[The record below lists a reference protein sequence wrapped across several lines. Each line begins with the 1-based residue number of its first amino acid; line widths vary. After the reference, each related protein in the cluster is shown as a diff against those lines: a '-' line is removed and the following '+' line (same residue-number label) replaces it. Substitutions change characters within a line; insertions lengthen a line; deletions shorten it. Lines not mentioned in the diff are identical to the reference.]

1 LSKIHYIRLVILC
14 KMNTKGVSE
23 ATTDDRITRV
33 FEPVSLYPVV
43 ALRLGF
49 GASMALW
56 TLYMVFSGAVNDLFI
71 TPDFHFSYPGFEW
84 VRPLPDSLIYV
95 AFGVL
100 FVSSIMLFAGW
111 HFRWASW
118 IFTLVF
124 AYVTLMD
131 KASYLSYYYFVLLLG
146 FMLSLS
152 PAHRLFS
159 IDLIRK
165 PSIRVDYVPFWL
177 VLAFKVQVALV
188 FISAGMAKLNVDWLF
203 KGMPVNIWIKDLAE
217 QGFSFLNAAS
227 EGSFPIVIAWILI
240 TFDFVI
246 PHFLLD
252 KRTSKGA
259 FLLVVLMQILAL
271 FVFQAGFFPVLIAF
285 SCLVFLPEDFVHRFL
300 SRVSYFL
307 YDVFDFRGDVFN
319 QGGSIMLQF
328 RKKKVFPVLLA
339 VFFSLQILIPVALF
353 LNWGSR
359 RWADSAFRFSWDIR
373 MHEKTGKVEFFLQDE
388 NNGSSATI
396 PMNDYLTVHQI
407 RMMAEDPDMI
417 RQFAEF
423 LLKQNAANHNIKI
436 HANASVSLNGRP
448 PELLVQDSWSGTD
461 TE

>member
-1 LSKIHYIRLVILC
+1 
-14 KMNTKGVSE
+14 
-23 ATTDDRITRV
+23 
-33 FEPVSLYPVV
+33 
-43 ALRLGF
+43 
-49 GASMALW
+49 
-56 TLYMVFSGAVNDLFI
+56 
-71 TPDFHFSYPGFEW
+71 
-84 VRPLPDSLIYV
+84 
-95 AFGVL
+95 
-100 FVSSIMLFAGW
+100 
-111 HFRWASW
+111 
-118 IFTLVF
+118 
-124 AYVTLMD
+124 MD

-396 PMNDYLTVHQI
+396 PMNDYLTGHQI